1 MSYGIQDSTLR
12 INDYVNSSVLK
23 KFNDRY
29 TAMTLSNDGSLMV
42 AGNEKGTLQ
51 VWDTKNMDMSESSN
65 ITEKQIYAI
74 EFSPDDKTIA
84 VGDEAGVV
92 QLGDVVGT
100 DIFFSRSISNQKSRI
115 NKIKF
120 SPDGKLLATAS
131 LEGSVQ
137 LWVTENLDKMLPVAF
152 EDHQDYVWSITFNK
166 TSDYL
171 LAGTKDGVLKLW
183 PTRPELMAGDI
194 CRYLFRNMNKLEWD
208 RFVGEDIGYINTCER
223 AGVVPTK

>member
-1 MSYGIQDSTLR
+1 MRVENGTLLACAS
-12 INDYVNSSVLK
+12 VFFNSSVLK

-29 TAMTLSNDGSLMV
+29 TAMTLSNDGSIMA
-42 AGNEKGTLQ
+42 AGNEKGAIN
-51 VWDTKNMDMSESSN
+51 VWDTKNMDKSESYN

-74 EFSPDDKTIA
+74 EFSPDDRTVA

-92 QLGDVVGT
+92 QLGDVVGQ
-100 DIFFSRSISNQKSRI
+100 DIFFTRAISNQKSRI

-131 LEGSVQ
+131 LDGSVQ
-137 LWVTENLDKMLPVAF
+137 MWVTENLDKMLPVAF
-152 EDHQDYVWSITFNK
+152 KDHKDYVWSITFNK

-183 PTRPELMAGDI
+183 PTRPDLMAGDI
-194 CRYLFRNMNKLEWD
+194 CRYLFRNLTKTEWD
-208 RFVGEDIGYINTCER
+208 RYVGEDIRYINTCER